1 MLANFYNNYSTCK
14 ELKPSV
20 REYFLD
26 PESWS
31 KKNFGEF
38 WNIDWRLWNK
48 CKNEFNQGSPG
59 LRGSKKLI
67 DQKPSKKPFRA
78 NDSAHLSDI
87 LYYKNSH

>member
-1 MLANFYNNYSTCK
+1 MIANFCNNYSTWK

-59 LRGSKKLI
+59 FRGSKKLI
-67 DQKPSKKPFRA
+67 DLKPSKIEPIEHIYRTYCIMITVSKP
-78 NDSAHLSDI
+78 
-87 LYYKNSH
+87 